1 MIYNIFYLYFYKYIY
16 EIKVFIMFIVKF
28 LIVMYDYK
36 FLLLKKMGKLIKLIK
51 NLSLNVKSISI
62 FYNNNN
68 FYEKV

>member
-1 MIYNIFYLYFYKYIY
+1 
-16 EIKVFIMFIVKF
+16 MFIVKF

-36 FLLLKKMGKLIKLIK
+36 FLLLKKKMGKLIKLIK
-51 NLSLNVKSISI
+51 NLSWNVKSISI

>member
-1 MIYNIFYLYFYKYIY
+1 
-16 EIKVFIMFIVKF
+16 MFIVKF

-36 FLLLKKMGKLIKLIK
+36 FLLLKMGKLIKLIK

-68 FYEKV
+68 FYEKVQKIL

>member
-1 MIYNIFYLYFYKYIY
+1 
-16 EIKVFIMFIVKF
+16 MFIVKF

-36 FLLLKKMGKLIKLIK
+36 FLLLKKKMEKLIKLIK

>member
-1 MIYNIFYLYFYKYIY
+1 
-16 EIKVFIMFIVKF
+16 MFIVKF